1 MPAKPRYVPKP
12 DARPQVAS
20 APHQTINAPFRISR
34 KILSKEV
41 LSGGS
46 VTYHL
51 GAFLPSPNS
60 ADNAVSDII
69 QVSASNIDDHVS
81 YEELERFEHEE
92 FESELAKENEEIEE
106 LERRQTRDLLRGSFK
121 KGRGR
126 PKKHKGLTSP
136 LSFRRGGLL
145 GHVDSDIDGDSGDT
159 ESEISSTDLEG
170 IANNSPLTPEELL
183 LIGGQDQPDP
193 II

>member
-1 MPAKPRYVPKP
+1 MPTKPRYVPKP
-12 DARPQVAS
+12 DARPKVAS
-20 APHQTINAPFRISR
+20 APYQTINAPFRISR

-46 VTYHL
+46 IIYNL

-92 FESELAKENEEIEE
+92 FESELARENEEIEK

-126 PKKHKGLTSP
+126 PKKKKGLSSP
-136 LSFRRGGLL
+136 LNFRLGGLL
-145 GHVDSDIDGDSGDT
+145 GHVNSDIDGDSGDT

-170 IANNSPLTPEELL
+170 IANNSPLTPEECL
-183 LIGGQDQPDP
+183 LIGGQGQPDP
-193 II
+193 TI